1 MKNVMFVVN
10 NFGVNEIVN
19 DMKLLEGIKE
29 SDWEVVEV
37 DSDIVS
43 KYEMFDSIGR
53 ISFDS
58 KFSKEVVLEEVNN
71 LDEELWE

>member
-37 DSDIVS
+37 DSSIVS
-43 KYEMFDSIGR
+43 KYEMFDGIGR

-58 KFSKEVVLEEVNN
+58 KFLKEVVLEEVNS
-71 LDEELWE
+71 LDEELW